1 MVEVAKK
8 AGVSVAT
15 VSRVVN
21 QSGAVSPKLEK
32 RVLNAMQKLKYHPST
47 LARSFKQQRTLLIG
61 VLIPILEHPS
71 YSRMASSIEKHLFER
86 GYRALI
92 CNSEEDETRERE
104 YIEMLLQQRVDGIII
119 NSSARD
125 SQSLVTLGENDIPI
139 VLFDRFLEDLHC
151 NKVFC
156 DNSMGGF
163 IGMEHLI
170 RLGHR
175 RIGVV
180 GAPTWP
186 EPIIRRLKGIHEALT
201 AYEIPYDPDLI
212 VTGDTQLFDMGYNA
226 AQQLMRLPSPP
237 TAIFALTDVTAV
249 GVMHA
254 IAEMDYKIPQDI
266 SVLGYDD
273 IPIASYMIPP
283 LTTVAQPFV
292 EMGEVAVELLLRQL
306 EDPELEPQS
315 AVLETRLVERA
326 STGSPPSKS
335 SR

>member
-8 AGVSVAT
+8 AGVSTAT

-21 QSGAVSPKLEK
+21 QPGTVSAKLER
-32 RVLNAMQKLKYHPST
+32 RVLSAMQKLKYHPST
-47 LARSFKQQRTLLIG
+47 LARSFRRQRTMLIG
-61 VLIPILEHPS
+61 VLIPILEHPA
-71 YSRMASSIEKHLFER
+71 YSRMASSIEKQLFDR

-92 CNSEEDETRERE
+92 CNSEEDESREQQ

-125 SQSLVTLGENDIPI
+125 SQSLMALGENDIPI
-139 VLFDRFLEDLHC
+139 VLFDRNLQDLRC

-170 RLGHR
+170 KLGHR

-180 GAPTWP
+180 GAPTYP
-186 EPIIRRLKGIHEALT
+186 EPIIRRLKGIREAMT
-201 AYEIPYDPDLI
+201 AYNHPDDPELI
-212 VTGDTQLFDMGYNA
+212 VTGDSQLFDMGYHA
-226 AQQLMRLPSPP
+226 AQQLMDLDDPP

-254 IAEMDYKIPQDI
+254 VAERGYKIPQDI

-283 LTTVAQPFV
+283 LTTIAQPIV
-292 EMGEVAVELLLRQL
+292 EMGKVAVDLLLRQL
-306 EDPELEPQS
+306 EDEDQEPQS
-315 AVLETRLVERA
+315 AVLETRLVERF
-326 STGSPPSKS
+326 STAPPHG
-335 SR
+335 